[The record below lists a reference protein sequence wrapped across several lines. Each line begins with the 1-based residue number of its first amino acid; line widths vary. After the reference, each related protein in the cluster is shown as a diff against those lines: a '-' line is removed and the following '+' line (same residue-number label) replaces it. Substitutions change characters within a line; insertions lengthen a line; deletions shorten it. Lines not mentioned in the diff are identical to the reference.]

1 MSSSVVIS
9 VVQILIG
16 AVNGLVAIILAP
28 IALLIHTLIPGAD
41 SFFAAI
47 PTWLN
52 YATTYVGWVID
63 AFGIPSIV
71 ITMVVLYYTFTLT
84 SSLGVYGIKLA
95 VRWYNVLK
103 P

>member
-1 MSSSVVIS
+1 MSSSLIVSI
-9 VVQILIG
+9 VQILIG
-16 AVNGLVAIILAP
+16 AVNSLVAIILAP

-41 SFFAAI
+41 AFFAAI

-52 YATTYVGWVID
+52 YATTYVGWAID

-84 SSLGVYGIKLA
+84 SSLGVYGVKLA
-95 VRWYNVLK
+95 IKWYEALK

>member
-1 MSSSVVIS
+1 MITDIVVN
-9 VVQILIG
+9 VVGVLIG

-28 IALLIHTLIPGAD
+28 LSALIATLIPGAD
-41 SFFAAI
+41 AFFSAI

-63 AFGIPSIV
+63 AFGIPTIV

-84 SSLGVYGIKLA
+84 SSLLVYGVKLSIK
-95 VRWYNVLK
+95 WYEALK

>member
-1 MSSSVVIS
+1 MSSSLIIS
-9 VVQILIG
+9 VVNILIG
-16 AVNGLVAIILAP
+16 AVNGLAAIMLAP
-28 IALLIHTLIPGAD
+28 FAALISAAIPGVDA
-41 SFFAAI
+41 FFGAI

-63 AFGIPSIV
+63 AFGIPSVV

-84 SSLGVYGIKLA
+84 TSLAVYGVKLGI
-95 VRWYNVLK
+95 RWYEALK